1 MSASWSSGLP
11 FWAAL
16 PVAVGVMILVGM
28 ATERFVLRPLVNQ
41 SEDTL
46 LMATIGLAFVIEG
59 VAQLAWGVDV
69 RRLDLGIRDEPINW
83 VMDKTGML
91 ISQLDITAA
100 AVAGIM
106 VAALALLFSRT
117 KVGRG
122 LRAVADDHA
131 AALSIGIP
139 LKHIWMLVWATAGV
153 VALVA
158 GMLWGARSG
167 VQFALVWVA
176 LKALPVLIIGG
187 FTSVPGV
194 IVAGLIVGAFEK
206 VGRSLYRPVFRRR
219 HRRLGSVHAGRSV
232 PADPARRP
240 VRRKN
245 HPARLTSGNWRI
257 RTCSTGKPASS
268 APATR
273 RTSQI
278 FPLRQDR
285 IGMAIMLIAAVLLP
299 FVANDYWLSAILIPW
314 LVLSLVALGQN
325 ILMGYAG
332 QLSLGSAGFMA
343 VGAFACYNLIL
354 RIDGIPFVV
363 AVALS
368 GVCAALVGIV
378 FGLPSLRIR
387 GLYLAVATL
396 ASQFFIVWALDKFR
410 LVQELRSGRR
420 HHRAADRHVR
430 PQFRHAR
437 ARSTGWCW

>member
-1 MSASWSSGLP
+1 M
-11 FWAAL
+11 
-16 PVAVGVMILVGM
+16 
-28 ATERFVLRPLVNQ
+28 NQ

-59 VAQLAWGVDV
+59 MAQLAWGVDV

-106 VAALALLFSRT
+106 VVILALLFSHT

-194 IVAGLIVGAFEK
+194 ILAGLIVGASK
-206 VGRSLYRPVFRRR
+206 
-219 HRRLGSVHAGRSV
+219 
-232 PADPARRP
+232 
-240 VRRKN
+240 
-245 HPARLTSGNWRI
+245 
-257 RTCSTGKPASS
+257 SS
-268 APATR
+268 AK
-273 RTSQI
+273 SI
-278 FPLRQDR
+278 
-285 IGMAIMLIAAVLLP
+285 IGPYVGGGIEGWAPYMLAVLFL
-299 FVANDYWLSAILIPW
+299 LIRPEG
-314 LVLSLVALGQN
+314 L
-325 ILMGYAG
+325 
-332 QLSLGSAGFMA
+332 
-343 VGAFACYNLIL
+343 
-354 RIDGIPFVV
+354 
-363 AVALS
+363 
-368 GVCAALVGIV
+368 
-378 FGLPSLRIR
+378 FGEKIIR
-387 GLYLAVATL
+387 RV
-396 ASQFFIVWALDKFR
+396 
-410 LVQELRSGRR
+410 
-420 HHRAADRHVR
+420 
-430 PQFRHAR
+430 
-437 ARSTGWCW
+437 